1 MRYFYDWFLRGS
13 RSMNNGVH
21 FISGLPRSGSTL
33 LSALL
38 RQNPKLHASMTSGL
52 GGLVLGA
59 LRQMSGAREGSVFV
73 DQGRREA
80 VLRGIFEGYYHDVHP
95 SKIVLDTNRVWCAK
109 LSTLKILYPGSKVVC
124 CVRDMPW
131 IYDSIERLIQ
141 RNALIPSRMF
151 DFEVAKTVY
160 DRFETLHRPNGM
172 VGYAYTALRQAF
184 YGADSDRLLLVT
196 FETLTKSPL
205 VALNAI
211 YSFLDLPRFEHD
223 FERIGFDDPQVAEFD
238 KFLGTPGLH
247 QVGQHVKV
255 EPRPTIL
262 PPDLFNR
269 VASDNFWND
278 RSLNPRGVSVI

>member
-1 MRYFYDWFLRGS
+1 MVV
-13 RSMNNGVH
+13 MT
-21 FISGLPRSGSTL
+21 IATMPATAIT
-33 LSALL
+33 SAIT
-38 RQNPKLHASMTSGL
+38 R
-52 GGLVLGA
+52 
-59 LRQMSGAREGSVFV
+59 
-73 DQGRREA
+73 
-80 VLRGIFEGYYHDVHP
+80 I
-95 SKIVLDTNRVWCAK
+95 
-109 LSTLKILYPGSKVVC
+109 
-124 CVRDMPW
+124 
-131 IYDSIERLIQ
+131 
-141 RNALIPSRMF
+141 MF

-247 QVGQHVKV
+247 QVDGYAHPYSYQSDAGAMPQVAGLDDHYADWDADKDQDAQDI
-255 EPRPTIL
+255 RQIL
-262 PPDLFNR
+262 
-269 VASDNFWND
+269 SDMAAQA
-278 RSLNPRGVSVI
+278 GY